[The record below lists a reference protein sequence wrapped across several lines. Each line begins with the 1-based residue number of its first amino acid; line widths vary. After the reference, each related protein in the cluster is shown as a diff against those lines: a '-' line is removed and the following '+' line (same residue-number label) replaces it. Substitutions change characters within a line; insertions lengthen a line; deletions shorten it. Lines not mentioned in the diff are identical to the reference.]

1 MNLKALSIGKQALQY
16 SKPGIKTQVI
26 TSFLLETEKVLMNL
40 ENFNNVVSNSLAKYD
55 NFIELCG
62 IALENLKNTTNLS
75 LNVFEELLYCPI
87 KHQGIFLNW
96 IRAYKFNK
104 TREEKCKVT
113 QSSYEDKNDRNH
125 PLFYY
130 KIFKNLKNC
139 CSCRAVL
146 CSLKDRSL
154 PPRHQYAI
162 LRTPPAA
169 PTRVTSDHV
178 L

>member
-1 MNLKALSIGKQALQY
+1 MYKNAGLNLKALSIGKQALQY

-130 KIFKNLKNC
+130 RIFKNYLK
-139 CSCRAVL
+139 
-146 CSLKDRSL
+146 
-154 PPRHQYAI
+154 YI
-162 LRTPPAA
+162 LLAENFYIGINFNTI
-169 PTRVTSDHV
+169 
-178 L
+178 